1 MVSQITKTAP
11 FLLLGI
17 AALAIALATLVEAL
31 QGTPMAHAVVYGTTW
46 FRLLWF
52 AAAASGL
59 HLICKFRLWK
69 RSLGIFCLHLSLLV
83 ILLGA
88 LITSV
93 TSHRGT
99 LHLRQGIPTNQYTE
113 GRHIHALP
121 FILRLDSFIVQH
133 YPGTSAPQDYVSLI
147 TLHPENEQIQISMN
161 RIGRIQGYRLYQS
174 SYDEDLRGS
183 ILSVTYDPWG
193 TPITYTGYALL
204 ALCILITSLP
214 KRMLNGKR
222 ATLLCLALM
231 ICPQIQAESPLPCIS
246 REKADVMEREQVV
259 WNGRVAPMGTM
270 CQEFLLKV
278 YGKRTYQGM
287 SATQV
292 VCSMVLH
299 PDKWSGAPLIRV
311 GRGEYRTL
319 SSCIN
324 HNPKSPLLRDMDEAD
339 GKTRE
344 KVGLVL
350 MLIQGTLFGEVPD
363 ANHRLSPVR
372 VSTELLYNRIDW
384 TMLCM
389 ITSFILALLLAL
401 SIRRGMAWC
410 VPVASMIHGA
420 LALLLTLLLTARWYI
435 SGHIPLSN
443 GYETMLFVSFCLIG
457 GTLLWGHRRLQAFGS
472 LGAAFMLLVAHLGE
486 INPQITPLMP
496 VLHSPWLSA
505 HVSIIMI
512 SYALLALSLVERS
525 LLRPAVLCLA
535 AGIFLGAVWANVSWG
550 TYWSWDPKE
559 SWALVCLIVYSI
571 PLHKES
577 LPWFR
582 KDSHYRLYSLLALA
596 CLLMTYFGVNYLLGG
611 MHSYAGQ

>member
-1 MVSQITKTAP
+1 MVSRIIKTAP

-17 AALAIALATLVEAL
+17 AALAIALATLVEAS
-31 QGTPMAHAVVYGTTW
+31 QGTPTAHAVVYGTIW

-52 AAAASGL
+52 AASVTGL
-59 HLICKFRLWK
+59 YLIYKLRLWK
-69 RSLGIFCLHLSLLV
+69 RSMGVFFLHLALLV
-83 ILLGA
+83 ILSGA
-88 LITSV
+88 LVTSV

-99 LHLRQGIPTNQYTE
+99 LHLRQGIPTNNYTE
-113 GRHIHALP
+113 GKMTRSLP
-121 FILRLDSFIVQH
+121 FALRLDTFIIRH

-147 TLHPENEQIQISMN
+147 TLHPENKQVQISMN
-161 RIGRIQGYRLYQS
+161 RIGRMQGYRLYQS
-174 SYDEDLRGS
+174 SYDEDLHGS

-193 TPITYTGYALL
+193 TAITYAGYALL
-204 ALCILITSLP
+204 ALCIIVISLP
-214 KRMLNGKR
+214 KRIRTDKRMMLVVM
-222 ATLLCLALM
+222 TIMTCL
-231 ICPQIQAESPLPCIS
+231 QTQAKPELPCIN
-246 REKADVMEREQVV
+246 REKADIMEREQVV

-278 YGKRTYQGM
+278 YGKRSFQGL

-292 VCSMVLH
+292 VCSMALSPGEWANV
-299 PDKWSGAPLIRV
+299 PLIRIA
-311 GRGEYRTL
+311 RGEYRSL
-319 SSCIN
+319 SSYIN
-324 HNPKSPLLRDMDEAD
+324 YSSTPPSLQNMDEAD
-339 GKTRE
+339 DKTRE
-344 KVGLVL
+344 KVGLML
-350 MLIQGTLFGEVPD
+350 MLIQGTLFNEVPD
-363 ANHRLSPVR
+363 TSHRLSPAK
-372 VSTELLYNRIDW
+372 VSAELLYNRIDW

-389 ITSFILALLLAL
+389 ISAF
-401 SIRRGMAWC
+401 
-410 VPVASMIHGA
+410 V
-420 LALLLTLLLTARWYI
+420 LALLLTASLRRKLVWCTLAASMLHGALTLMLTVLLAVRWYI
-435 SGHIPLSN
+435 AGHIPLSN
-443 GYETMLFVSFCLIG
+443 GYETMLFVSFCLTG
-457 GTLLWGHRRLQAFGS
+457 GTLLWGHRRLQAFGAM
-472 LGAAFMLLVAHLGE
+472 GAAFMLLVAHLGE

-512 SYALLALSLVERS
+512 SYALLALSMVERS
-525 LLRPAVLCLA
+525 LLRPAVMCLA

-611 MHSYAGQ
+611 MHSYSG

>member
-1 MVSQITKTAP
+1 MG
-11 FLLLGI
+11 L
-17 AALAIALATLVEAL
+17 AAVAIALATLVEAL
-31 QGTPMAHAVVYGTTW
+31 QGTPMAHSMVYGTAW

-52 AAAASGL
+52 AAAVSGL
-59 HLICKFRLWK
+59 HLIYKVRLWR
-69 RSLGIFCLHLSLLV
+69 RSLGIFGLHVAFLV

-88 LITSV
+88 LVTSV
-93 TSHRGT
+93 SSHRGT
-99 LHLRQGIPTNQYTE
+99 LHLRQGVPTNKYTE
-113 GRHIHALP
+113 GKRTRSLP
-121 FILRLDSFIVQH
+121 FTLQLDSFIVRH
-133 YPGTSAPQDYVSLI
+133 YPGTSAPQDYMSLI
-147 TLHPENEQIQISMN
+147 TLHPEGTQVQISMN
-161 RIGRIQGYRLYQS
+161 HIGQLRGYRLYQS
-174 SYDEDLRGS
+174 SYDEDLHGS

-193 TPITYTGYALL
+193 TAITYAGYALL
-204 ALCILITSLP
+204 ALCFIIISLP
-214 KRMLNGKR
+214 KRIRMGKR
-222 ATLLCLALM
+222 GMLLTSAFM
-231 ICPQIQAESPLPCIS
+231 ICSQLHATSTLPCIS
-246 REKADVMEREQVV
+246 REKADVMEREQVI

-278 YGKRTYQGM
+278 YGGRTYQGM

-292 VCSMVLH
+292 VCSMAFH
-299 PDKWSGAPLIRV
+299 PDEWAEAPLIRIA
-311 GRGEYRTL
+311 RGEYRSL
-319 SSCIN
+319 SSY
-324 HNPKSPLLRDMDEAD
+324 MDSDSMSASLQDVGKAD
-339 GKTRE
+339 EQTLE

-350 MLIQGTLFGEVPD
+350 MLLQGTLFSEIPD
-363 ANHRLSPVR
+363 VSHRLSPAR
-372 VSTELLYNRIDW
+372 VSTELLYNRFDW

-389 ITSFILALLLAL
+389 VSAFLLAFL
-401 SIRRGMAWC
+401 LTVSQRFSLRWGALIASIL
-410 VPVASMIHGA
+410 HGA
-420 LALLLTLLLTARWYI
+420 LALTLMLLLAARWYI

-457 GTLLWGHRRLQAFGS
+457 GTLLWGHVRLQSFAAM
-472 LGAAFMLLVAHLGE
+472 GAAFMLLVAHLGE

-512 SYALLALSLVERS
+512 SYALLALSLVERA
-525 LLRPAVLCLA
+525 LLRPAVMCLA

-571 PLHKES
+571 PLHQES

-582 KDSHYRLYSLLALA
+582 KDAHYRLYSLLALA